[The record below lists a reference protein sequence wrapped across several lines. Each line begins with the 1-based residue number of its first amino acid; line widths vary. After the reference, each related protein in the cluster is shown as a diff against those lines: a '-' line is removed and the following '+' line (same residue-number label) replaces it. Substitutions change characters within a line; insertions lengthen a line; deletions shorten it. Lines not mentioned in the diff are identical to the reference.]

1 MCENLEHFVRRL
13 SYFSV
18 DGRPFFAVRVLV
30 SSSSGKSFILEKQDV
45 WLSRENTSSTQGLIL
60 HIPLAPVL
68 RRWGSF
74 YTLSSE
80 KWYAV
85 IPSVV
90 FSVLARSHF
99 LKFCQFWKLSKM
111 QKNFPFF
118 WGFLVAWSKNACLF
132 SRKMGHKDEEEEK
145 VDWKKK
151 TDFSSIFFF
160 LCSSS
165 KGVWSASLFSK
176 CGTWQPDPV
185 EMSSTQGSA
194 KPKGKFILIFH
205 GWNQNSITKGI
216 STFFKKGFQKWLYA
230 PWCAIS
236 ASLLLI
242 RV

>member
-13 SYFSV
+13 SYFSA
-18 DGRPFFAVRVLV
+18 DERPFFAVRVLV

-74 YTLSSE
+74 YTLSLE

-132 SRKMGHKDEEEEK
+132 YRKVCGIKMKKRKK
-145 VDWKKK
+145 VDWKK

-205 GWNQNSITKGI
+205 HYGWNQISITIGMGYPL
-216 STFFKKGFQKWLYA
+216 FFKK
-230 PWCAIS
+230 
-236 ASLLLI
+236 
-242 RV
+242 

>member
-1 MCENLEHFVRRL
+1 MRRL

-18 DGRPFFAVRVLV
+18 HGRPFFAVRVLV

-74 YTLSSE
+74 YTLSLE
-80 KWYAV
+80 NWYAV
-85 IPSVV
+85 IPTVLPSVV

-132 SRKMGHKDEEEEK
+132 SRKVCGIKM
-145 VDWKKK
+145 KKK
-151 TDFSSIFFF
+151 REESWLEKNRFFINFLFPLQFFERSLKCLLILKVWNLAARSSWDVIHPRE
-160 LCSSS
+160 C
-165 KGVWSASLFSK
+165 
-176 CGTWQPDPV
+176 Q
-185 EMSSTQGSA
+185 TQG
-194 KPKGKFILIFH
+194 
-205 GWNQNSITKGI
+205 
-216 STFFKKGFQKWLYA
+216 
-230 PWCAIS
+230 
-236 ASLLLI
+236 
-242 RV
+242 